1 MIDTEF
7 EKVRLLPG
15 NTFSEKRT
23 KALEKV
29 EKRVEDASR
38 IISPVDY
45 NPHLPNIS
53 QIFRKHHKAML
64 LNGPH
69 LQEVFKNPPM
79 ASYRQPPN
87 LRRLM
92 WKAKLYPLN
101 RHNKLQRGAHKNAP
115 GWKKCG
121 KNCKICSYTLDKTNV
136 VTGLASGYS
145 NPIKEAVT
153 CDSEKC
159 HLLLEVYKT
168 QLWRLPKLWICGK
181 QKEHLR
187 TDWQSIET
195 TQNEM
200 WWQSPLVGRNG
211 TKCVHYINIL

>member
-92 WKAKLYPLN
+92 
-101 RHNKLQRGAHKNAP
+101 
-115 GWKKCG
+115 
-121 KNCKICSYTLDKTNV
+121 
-136 VTGLASGYS
+136 
-145 NPIKEAVT
+145 
-153 CDSEKC
+153 
-159 HLLLEVYKT
+159 
-168 QLWRLPKLWICGK
+168 
-181 QKEHLR
+181 
-187 TDWQSIET
+187 
-195 TQNEM
+195 
-200 WWQSPLVGRNG
+200 
-211 TKCVHYINIL
+211 